1 MCGVLATLPR
11 LPSPPIGSLAG
22 AAARHRGCFS
32 GNGTF
37 AAANSNVASFS
48 ATFAASSASLSD
60 PHCATMCPS
69 SMSSS
74 IAFAARDAKET
85 TSYASKTPCSLAAV
99 GAYESNDDD
108 FPPPPPPA
116 PPPPAPPAFSS
127 SSSTPMRVIVRPP
140 LLVASDCD
148 CDRDSNSDSTT
159 SRATMDI
166 RLCTITHASAAGNDV
181 PAAASARIASC
192 ASWLSRRSITSNTTS
207 ESDIAHTAST
217 DSPVSL
223 DRSTTSASVA
233 ATSTFHPAGPPCSGA
248 SVVSVATTALD
259 AMRRSITRAAYSGS
273 PRVVE

>member
-48 ATFAASSASLSD
+48 ATFAESSASLSD

-99 GAYESNDDD
+99 GAYESNKNDD
-108 FPPPPPPA
+108 F

-217 DSPVSL
+217 DRQSL